1 MKVCIV
7 LSTRPEII
15 KFSPLID
22 VFKKKKINF
31 FLVNT
36 NQHYKKLM
44 SKVFFNFF
52 KIPKPQYNIKTDTH
66 SQINFFSKSIFSL
79 EKIINKERPDILIV
93 QGDTNTA
100 LSGCFAASLYN
111 RRVQQ
116 KEQKIQIVHLEAGLR
131 SYDNSMPEEINR
143 KLIDQ
148 LSEILFVPT
157 VFDLKNLK
165 KEDLLKN
172 KKIFRVG
179 NTISDVIKK
188 YKHNPHEYKILEK
201 LKIVKDTYYLLTLHR
216 PETVDDIKN
225 LKKLLIYF
233 EKIGQKYNKKFIF
246 PVHPRTKKRISQFS
260 NNKTNF
266 IRFIEPLEFI
276 DFLNLIKN
284 SSIVFTDSGGIQEE
298 TSLLGIPCITIR
310 TTTERQVT
318 LKEKSNILTGYNYN
332 RILKAIEYFNQI
344 KIKPS
349 KIFGDGN
356 VSSKIYIQLT
366 KLFKKN

>member
-52 KIPKPQYNIKTDTH
+52 KIPKPQYNIKADTH

-116 KEQKIQIVHLEAGLR
+116 KKQKIQIVHLEAGLR

-188 YKHNPHEYKILEK
+188 YKHNPHEHKILEK

-216 PETVDDIKN
+216 PETVDDINN
-225 LKKLLIYF
+225 LNKLLVYF

-246 PVHPRTKKRISQFS
+246 PVHPRTKKKISLFS
-260 NNKTNF
+260 NNKANF

-298 TSLLGIPCITIR
+298 SCTLKVPVITLRTS
-310 TTTERQVT
+310 TERQET
-318 LKEKSNILTGYNYN
+318 IYMGANILSKYDYLNIAKNINKIFKKKIKWTYPYGKGSASKNIFN
-332 RILKAIEYFNQI
+332 ILKLV
-344 KIKPS
+344 KI
-349 KIFGDGN
+349 I
-356 VSSKIYIQLT
+356 
-366 KLFKKN
+366 